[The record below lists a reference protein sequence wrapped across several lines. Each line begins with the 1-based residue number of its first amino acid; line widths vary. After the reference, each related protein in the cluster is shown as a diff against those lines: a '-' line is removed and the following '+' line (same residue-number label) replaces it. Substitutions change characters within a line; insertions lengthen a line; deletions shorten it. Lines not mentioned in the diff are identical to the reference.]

1 VRLGIVGGGLQGLEA
16 AYLAGKAG
24 WQVRLLDRR
33 PQPPARGLAG
43 SFAQGDAC
51 DPAVLD
57 RELHGVDFVLPA
69 LEDAP
74 ALETLTRWAGER
86 AVPLAFDLSAYAL
99 TCSKHASNRL
109 FRRLGLE
116 QPRAWPECGLPVLV
130 KPDGSSGS
138 RGVRVFRE
146 PASWQAWLV
155 EHPHADREAEPW
167 VVQEYLEGPS
177 YSIEV
182 LGCPGAYRSLQ
193 VTDLDM
199 DAGYDCKRVRAP
211 SKLGEDRQR
220 ELGRMAVDLAQ
231 ALKLRGL
238 MDLEAILNAGRL
250 KLLEIDARLPSQTPI
265 AVYWSTGYNML
276 EALGL
281 QSLESAGESP
291 PPLPP
296 AAGWRAAV
304 LEHLHASGGRLQVAG
319 EHLLAR
325 RDLLRLE
332 PGFFGSEEAI
342 TDYAPGR
349 EEWAATLV
357 VTGADA
363 EEAWRRR
370 QAVVESIRRCC
381 RLSGYA
387 DPEPPR

>member
-24 WQVRLLDRR
+24 WQVRLMDRR
-33 PQPPARGLAG
+33 PEPPARGLAN
-43 SFAQGDAC
+43 SFAQGDAA
-51 DPAVLD
+51 DPAALD
-57 RELHGVDFVLPA
+57 RELAGVDLVLPA

-74 ALETLTRWAGER
+74 ALEALTRWAGER
-86 AVPLAFDLSAYAL
+86 AIPLAFELPAYAVSS
-99 TCSKHASNRL
+99 SKRASNRL

-116 QPRAWPECGLPVLV
+116 QPRAWPKCGLPVLV

-138 RGVRVFRE
+138 RGVQVFRE
-146 PASWQAWLV
+146 PEAWRAWL
-155 EHPHADREAEPW
+155 AALRDAEAW

-182 LGCPGAYRSLQ
+182 LGFPGAYQPLQ

-211 SKLGEDRQR
+211 SELGADLQR
-220 ELGRMAVDLAQ
+220 ELKRMAVDLAE

-238 MDLEAILNAGRL
+238 MDVEVIEHGGRL

-265 AVYWSTGYNML
+265 AVFWSTGYNMVETLAAQFL
-276 EALGL
+276 EA
-281 QSLESAGESP
+281 ERP
-291 PPLPP
+291 TPLPP
-296 AAGWRAAV
+296 AAGWRAVV
-304 LEHLHASGGRLQVAG
+304 LEHLQAASGRLEVTG
-319 EHLLAR
+319 EHVLAR
-325 RDLLRLE
+325 RSGVRLE
-332 PGFFGSEEAI
+332 RGFFGAEEAI

-349 EEWAATLV
+349 EEWVATLI

-363 EEAWRRR
+363 PEAWGRR
-370 QAVVESIRRCC
+370 QAAVEAIC
-381 RLSGYA
+381 RSHGFEACL